1 MKRLK
6 ERLDKKGFT
15 LAELLIVVAI
25 IAVLVAVSVP
35 VFNGKL
41 EKSREAADVANMRA
55 AKAAVSADYLN
66 GDITLDDGPFF
77 YDAEQGVI
85 VKDITAIT
93 HGYGQGT
100 KVNGHT
106 EYLDYEPDV
115 ETKNQIIQITITA
128 KTTGSD
134 TASVDDVDNVT
145 FKFEWVPKS
154 K

>member
-6 ERLDKKGFT
+6 ERLNKKGFT

-55 AKAAVSADYLN
+55 AKAAVSADYLD
-66 GDITLDDGPFF
+66 GDITPDDNPVY
-77 YDAEQGVI
+77 YDAENGVI
-85 VKDITAIT
+85 VKEKTNVN
-93 HGYGQGT
+93 GYGQGT
-100 KVNGHT
+100 AVDAHT
-106 EYLDYEPDV
+106 QYLDYVPGES
-115 ETKNQIIQITITA
+115 TKDQIIEITIEA

-134 TASVDDVDNVT
+134 TSSVTDVDNVT
-145 FKFEWVPKS
+145 FGLDWVDKD
-154 K
+154 